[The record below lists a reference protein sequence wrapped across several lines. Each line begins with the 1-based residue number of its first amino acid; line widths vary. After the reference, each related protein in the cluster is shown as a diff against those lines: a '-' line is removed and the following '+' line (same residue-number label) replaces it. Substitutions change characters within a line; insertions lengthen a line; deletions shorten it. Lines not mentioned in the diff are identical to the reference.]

1 MLGSKSWTRDL
12 ESRIHTW
19 NAQGLLVFRSRVQD
33 PSEFEFGIH
42 QCPAWMPAETLFCL
56 APIPRRRLA
65 PSCATRAA
73 LSRSAAAPWM
83 SGWRARGSGCRA

>member
-1 MLGSKSWTRDL
+1 
-12 ESRIHTW
+12 
-19 NAQGLLVFRSRVQD
+19 
-33 PSEFEFGIH
+33 
-42 QCPAWMPAETLFCL
+42 MPAETLFCL